1 MSDTAAHEYARE
13 GNIDALNE
21 YISSNP
27 NDINSKGNVS
37 ILVYMCNNMI
47 YHQY

>member
-1 MSDTAAHEYARE
+1 MSNNTIAHEYAME

-27 NDINSKGNVS
+27 NDINSKNDVS
-37 ILVYMCNNMI
+37 ILVYI
-47 YHQY
+47 FLTI

>member
-21 YISSNP
+21 YISRNP
-27 NDINSKGNVS
+27 NDINSKNKVS
-37 ILVYMCNNMI
+37 ILVCLCNYMI

>member
-1 MSDTAAHEYARE
+1 MSDTIAHEYVQE

-27 NDINSKGNVS
+27 HAINSIDYVS
-37 ILVYMCNNMI
+37 ILVYICNYMI